1 MPKLRRTTAA
11 ERLAQVPELRPR
23 VCDDDVQIL
32 GVDPGGRHVGVALG
46 HRKLY
51 DAAGLAEFC
60 ALCASGE
67 HEKQQHRRPDWQVSA
82 PGWEVYAVAE
92 MKPDDFAEWLFPR
105 LGHFDIITCEK
116 FILRADKLK
125 EQVGSEMETS
135 QLIGFL
141 RHTVRIWNS
150 RPYAERPEERK
161 ADIVFESNTVHIH
174 KGTMAVLRHAGIE
187 LVSPATPDHAR
198 SAELHLWHTLIRNAL
213 VEGVTL
219 A

>member
-1 MPKLRRTTAA
+1 MPKIGTKTASA
-11 ERLAQVPELRPR
+11 RLDHVPALRPR

-51 DAAGLAEFC
+51 ATEGLKEFGG
-60 ALCASGE
+60 SGE
-67 HEKQQHRRPDWQVSA
+67 PPYAVQS
-82 PGWEVYAVAE
+82 PGWEVYDVCE
-92 MKPDDFAEWLFPR
+92 MKPDDFADWIFPN

-116 FILRADKLK
+116 SILRADKLK

-135 QLIGFL
+135 QLIGYL
-141 RHTVRIWNS
+141 RHTVRQWNR
-150 RPYAERPEERK
+150 RPFAERPPERR
-161 ADIVFESNTVHIH
+161 ADIVFESHTVHIH
-174 KGTMAVLRHAGIE
+174 KGTMAVLRHEGIE

-198 SAELHLWHTLIRNAL
+198 SAELHLWHTLIRNSL
-213 VEGVTL
+213 VDGVTL